1 MVLVLEVRK
10 KATVSIQSMV
20 DAVQLLD
27 DLLFSS
33 FPLKSG
39 LECSLV
45 KNSHFEV
52 VE

>member
-27 DLLFSS
+27 D
-33 FPLKSG
+33 
-39 LECSLV
+39 ER
-45 KNSHFEV
+45 
-52 VE
+52 